1 MATSTKLLIFQ
12 QDTLDEEEYLFI
24 LENDLHEEKLEMKLP
39 LLLNLQLHCRM
50 KYYNGLWNSK
60 MLPKEK

>member
-50 KYYNGLWNSK
+50 KYYNGL
-60 MLPKEK
+60 